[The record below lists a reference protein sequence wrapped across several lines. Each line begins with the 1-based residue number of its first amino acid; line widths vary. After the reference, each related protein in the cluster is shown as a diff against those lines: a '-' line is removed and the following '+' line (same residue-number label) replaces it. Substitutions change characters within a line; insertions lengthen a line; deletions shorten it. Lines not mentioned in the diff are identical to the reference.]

1 MRKAKRYARGLTLT
15 ETAISILILSVVILG
30 ASFFFVYGTN
40 QIHLRNNYR
49 IATMLASE
57 KIEQLKAGNYSDINE
72 GTNVENVTQDD
83 IIYTRTANVISYSD
97 YKSVEVKT
105 TWNRMNKQC
114 EVTLNTLIAP

>member
-1 MRKAKRYARGLTLT
+1 
-15 ETAISILILSVVILG
+15 
-30 ASFFFVYGTN
+30 
-40 QIHLRNNYR
+40 
-49 IATMLASE
+49 MLASE